1 MLVLPPS
8 SVMRGPAK
16 SLSGGALYTMY
27 SSTVTFA
34 SLVLTPTST
43 TLPFGTRLGIPV
55 ICTVSV
61 PPCPGVGLDWMVGV
75 LSTVGWSAG
84 VLCAGGWLLVLLP
97 CPPAGDGNAGRRSTV
112 PDGVTA
118 VGGVWGEVLF
128 SLKKLGFIAL
138 LTREKNNNPAMS
150 TRHTAII
157 NTLYAGSLRQKYI
170 SLARGSLGGIAA

>member
-1 MLVLPPS
+1 MVALPPS

-16 SLSGGALYTMY
+16 PLSGGALYTTY

-34 SLVLTPTST
+34 SLALTPTSA
-43 TLPFGTRLGIPV
+43 TLPFCTRLGISV

-61 PPCPGVGLDWMVGV
+61 SPCPGVGLDW

-97 CPPAGDGNAGRRSTV
+97 CPPPGDGNAGRRSTV
-112 PDGVTA
+112 PDGVTP
-118 VGGVWGEVLF
+118 VGGAWGEVLF

-150 TRHTAII
+150 TRPTAII

-170 SLARGSLGGIAA
+170 SLARGSLGG